1 MLFPRFLI
9 NVAWVELR
17 CLSRLLELRADG
29 NGITDIEGLEGMRC
43 LVKLS
48 LKKNR
53 ISRVDFADCEW
64 YVNIVLAFRLWV
76 EDTDSLT
83 KAED

>member
-1 MLFPRFLI
+1 MPLLVSPPVRYIQQNLTS
-9 NVAWVELR
+9 VAIAELR
-17 CLSRLLELRADG
+17 CLSRLIELRADG

-43 LVKLS
+43 LAKLS

-64 YVNIVLAFRLWV
+64 
-76 EDTDSLT
+76 
-83 KAED
+83 